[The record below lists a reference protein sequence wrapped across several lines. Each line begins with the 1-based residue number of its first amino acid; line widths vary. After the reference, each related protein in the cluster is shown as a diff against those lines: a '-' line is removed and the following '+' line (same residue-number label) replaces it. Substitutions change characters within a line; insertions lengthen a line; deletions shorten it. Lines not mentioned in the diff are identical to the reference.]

1 MIGYG
6 QFMRDK
12 KQETPVTDTMPLV
25 HYRKKDAARMRQM
38 DEMQGCVEGKVR
50 EVMDSFRESPSQLE
64 VLDKKLRRENLSSES
79 GRSMAGRHLP
89 GMTGNTLWM
98 LAFAVLLVGVTY
110 LFFA

>member
-1 MIGYG
+1 
-6 QFMRDK
+6 
-12 KQETPVTDTMPLV
+12 
-25 HYRKKDAARMRQM
+25 MRQM

-79 GRSMAGRHLP
+79 GRYMAGRHLP

-98 LAFAVLLVGVTY
+98 LVFAVLLVGVTY

>member
-1 MIGYG
+1 
-6 QFMRDK
+6 
-12 KQETPVTDTMPLV
+12 
-25 HYRKKDAARMRQM
+25 MRQM

-79 GRSMAGRHLP
+79 GRYMAGRHLP

-98 LAFAVLLVGVTY
+98 LAFAVLLVGVAY
-110 LFFA
+110 FFFA